1 MVSLRGQWR
10 WENLVNL
17 EIQCTSVVE
26 SIGIAR
32 GMDGNVRKEFKM
44 APRFLASMK
53 RLMVMP
59 FLYMQ
64 KTVGE

>member
-1 MVSLRGQWR
+1 M
-10 WENLVNL
+10 VNL